1 MFSRTERCGRRACRR
16 SAGTSTTPARIA
28 SYGCRAF
35 KRLARDADLAAV
47 GADGAGERVEQLVLA
62 LALERGDAEHL
73 AGGERE
79 RDAVRRR
86 RGGQAVDLERRRLGR
101 RLS

>member
-1 MFSRTERCGRRACRR
+1 MFSRTERCGSSACRR

-35 KRLARDADLAAV
+35 SGLPADADLAAL
-47 GADGAGERVEQLVLA
+47 GRRGAGERVEQLVLA

-73 AGGERE
+73 ARGERE
-79 RDAVRRR
+79 RDALVA
-86 RGGQAVDLERRRLGR
+86 GEA
-101 RLS
+101 